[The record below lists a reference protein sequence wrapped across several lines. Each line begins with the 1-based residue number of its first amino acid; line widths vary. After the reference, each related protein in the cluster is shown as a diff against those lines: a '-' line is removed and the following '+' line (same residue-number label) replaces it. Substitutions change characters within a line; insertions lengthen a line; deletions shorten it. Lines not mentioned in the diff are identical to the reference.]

1 MKRGPDTDEESAA
14 EGGNAI
20 QKVNYFKNSIELVTS
35 NLWNIKDGRK
45 SSSYERKTGFISR
58 V

>member
-14 EGGNAI
+14 EGGNAF

-35 NLWNIKDGRK
+35 NFWNINDGSK
-45 SSSYERKTGFISR
+45 YGSYETKTSFIGS